1 MVSIVF
7 LLTAFSVNVVS
18 AKEVSIEV
26 VSTEFNTATV
36 TQHNLN
42 TTFTSL
48 YMLNITDKL
57 DFNTTTTTANASIF
71 FYHVGNVS
79 EYINFLFNG
88 TYFYIIGVSNNETVT
103 LLDNSTYTSD
113 VSVWCYEGNASV
125 YVDDVSTANMTSFT
139 VFDTSYFNC
148 SGATNLIN
156 STSGNVT
163 VYSGTLPLGRVTSYQ
178 IGLIIPIVIAFA
190 VITMMV
196 KMIDKMG
203 KKLG

>member
-18 AKEVSIEV
+18 AKEVSV
-26 VSTEFNTATV
+26 VVDWEEFNVATV

-48 YMLNITDKL
+48 YMINISEPDLTYGAGALTD
-57 DFNTTTTTANASIF
+57 NASIF
-71 FYHVGNVS
+71 FYHVGNTS

-88 TYFYIIGVSNNETVT
+88 TYFYVIGRSNNVTTT

-113 VSVWCYEGNASV
+113 VSIWCYENNASI
-125 YVDDVSTANMTSFT
+125 YVDDTSVSNMTSFI

-148 SGATNLIN
+148 SGADTL
-156 STSGNVT
+156 TTAGNVT
-163 VYSGTLPLGRVTSYQ
+163 VYIGSLPLGTQVSYQ
-178 IGLIIPIVIAFA
+178 INLLIPIVIALA
-190 VITMMV
+190 VVTMMV
-196 KMIDKMG
+196 KILEKMG
-203 KKLG
+203 KKIG